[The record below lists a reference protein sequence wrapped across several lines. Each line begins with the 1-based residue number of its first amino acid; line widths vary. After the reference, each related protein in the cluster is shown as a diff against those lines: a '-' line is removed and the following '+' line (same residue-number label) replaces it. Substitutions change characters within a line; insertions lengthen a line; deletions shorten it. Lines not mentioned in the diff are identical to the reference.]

1 MERDDLHREISRSQG
16 RLNGRYYYDDMGRLV
31 QQQIGL
37 ANQQNAVQIDRT
49 YGYDELGHLV
59 IAVGAAVEETVKS
72 RARANTQ
79 AKTESTSRCKTK
91 QCPPCNPP
99 AGVKFNFQ
107 THTTHDHG
115 GCLGSTG
122 SKVHWHYSV
131 NNQRPYPDCTCFT
144 TKHAFGGCGP
154 APIP

>member
-31 QQQIGL
+31 QQQAGL
-37 ANQQNAVQIDRT
+37 ANQQNTVQIDRT

-91 QCPPCNPP
+91 
-99 AGVKFNFQ
+99 
-107 THTTHDHG
+107 
-115 GCLGSTG
+115 
-122 SKVHWHYSV
+122 
-131 NNQRPYPDCTCFT
+131 
-144 TKHAFGGCGP
+144 
-154 APIP
+154 